1 LSPDVVGI
9 NFLIAFGG
17 TALAG
22 VLSGYALKK
31 AFIAFQAVFAKVK
44 YDWLNFFKIVSSL
57 LHVIN
62 KVRIY

>member
-1 LSPDVVGI
+1 MASDAVGM

-31 AFIAFQAVFAKVK
+31 A
-44 YDWLNFFKIVSSL
+44 L
-57 LHVIN
+57 LHFKQYLLKLN
-62 KVRIY
+62 KID